1 MIAEANAATPRF
13 ETREPALIARAL
25 AGDRDAFG
33 ELYALH
39 HPAVLAYVQRRV
51 RNRQVAEDITG
62 ETFLNAWM
70 KRGTFTYRGIG
81 FVGWLITI
89 ARNKVI
95 DHCKSAQ
102 RREFV
107 VEDMLGFD
115 EDLTVSTEDTVL
127 ISLDEELL
135 RRALEQLRPPQR
147 EVLTRRFLMEFSV
160 LETARQMERSEGAVK
175 TLQFRALAKLRSE
188 YLGVAA

>member
-1 MIAEANAATPRF
+1 
-13 ETREPALIARAL
+13 
-25 AGDRDAFG
+25 
-33 ELYALH
+33 
-39 HPAVLAYVQRRV
+39 
-51 RNRQVAEDITG
+51 
-62 ETFLNAWM
+62 
-70 KRGTFTYRGIG
+70 
-81 FVGWLITI
+81 
-89 ARNKVI
+89 
-95 DHCKSAQ
+95 
-102 RREFV
+102 
-107 VEDMLGFD
+107 MLGFD

-160 LETARQMERSEGAVK
+160 LETARQMSRSEGAVK